1 MEIVN
6 HRRRILDVMESDAK
20 GNDNFATTVI
30 STKTVE
36 KNIGEVRRKNQTYS
50 FSSY

>member
-6 HRRRILDVMESDAK
+6 YKRRILDVMESNAK
-20 GNDNFATTVI
+20 GKDDFATTVI

-36 KNIGEVRRKNQTYS
+36 KNIDKVRRKNQTYS